1 MKDQNG
7 QNVFGVS
14 VGLTDIDIEISKKSG
29 SSFSGGDKSFD
40 PYAAMDAAE
49 SSDVVMV
56 TEKMATKLEEK
67 PAPIAAADKKP
78 EEKPAPIAAAQKKPE
93 EKTAPITIDPE
104 LLLQMDRELHRNSKK
119 KKSWTPLI
127 VMMAIFLAFIFIATP
142 LLFSQAPKTNKRKE
156 QKQQAVEP
164 TNTIPSDPY
173 EAIAGVWKSKT
184 DNSCFAFL
192 NSKEFYYLNNCDD
205 VSNYYHG
212 TLTFEHALKAIAA
225 FDITKKDGLGLFGLD
240 DEDVSDE
247 AFYAIKLKV
256 DGENDNTKLLLV
268 LTSDHTAYD
277 YRYDTDKTCELVLDR
292 DIDQNNFLKNT
303 AQK

>member
-1 MKDQNG
+1 MKGQNG
-7 QNVFGVS
+7 QNDFGVS

-29 SSFSGGDKSFD
+29 SSFSDGGKSFD

-49 SSDVVMV
+49 SSDVAMV
-56 TEKMATKLEEK
+56 AEKMTT
-67 PAPIAAADKKP
+67 KP
-78 EEKPAPIAAAQKKPE
+78 EEKPAPIAAVEKKSE

-192 NSKEFYYLNNCDD
+192 DSKEFYYLNNCDD
-205 VSNYYHG
+205 ASNYYHG

-256 DGENDNTKLLLV
+256 DGENDNTKFLLV
-268 LTSDHTAYD
+268 LTSDHTAYG

-292 DIDQNNFLKNT
+292 DIDYNNFLKNT